1 MKFKSTAMYHIK
13 TGSVIHSQDDTKMT
27 KTFSCPELE
36 SKKKGHYVV
45 KDLVIFPF
53 AWLSTPNPHCGRSV
67 SHSALTSEASLVQR
81 THAPSSNAL
90 RW

>member
-1 MKFKSTAMYHIK
+1 MRMVTYQIK
-13 TGSVIHSQDDTKMT
+13 TASVIHSQDDTKMT

-45 KDLVIFPF
+45 KNLVLVPF
-53 AWLSTPNPHCGRSV
+53 ARLFTLNPHRGTSV
-67 SHSALTSEASLVQR
+67 SHSALTSEAPLAQHMQV
-81 THAPSSNAL
+81 PSSNAL